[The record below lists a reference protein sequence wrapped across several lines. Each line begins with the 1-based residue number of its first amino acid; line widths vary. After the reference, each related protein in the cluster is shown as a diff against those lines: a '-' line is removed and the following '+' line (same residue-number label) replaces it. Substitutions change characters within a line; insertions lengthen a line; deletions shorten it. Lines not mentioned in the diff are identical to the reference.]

1 MQRIGKNSCDIW
13 SLGIILYELIY
24 KKHPFELD
32 QNGRIKDKIFKKFFS
47 GEVKI
52 NFPATN

>member
-32 QNGRIKDKIFKKFFS
+32 ANGRVKDRIFKKFLQ